1 MSPMCFAST
10 SHTFELITVPFTIM
24 LSKLAPDT
32 MVFNNK
38 MMCIRPS
45 ADFNELTAYY
55 NLHREQ
61 TDTRTSPTN
70 QSKTSQSATN
80 VKILIF
86 TLPTFQW
93 DILNRDTHLKG
104 IKLVFK
110 LAAMVAFIHDI
121 DHCNNYPTW
130 LPAVVSRLRESLK
143 SSTILNLLAV
153 E

>member
-61 TDTRTSPTN
+61 TDTSTSPTN

-86 TLPTFQW
+86 ILPTFQW
-93 DILNRDTHLKG
+93 DSGQRYPSQRDQTG
-104 IKLVFK
+104 VQVGDDGGF
-110 LAAMVAFIHDI
+110 
-121 DHCNNYPTW
+121 YT
-130 LPAVVSRLRESLK
+130 
-143 SSTILNLLAV
+143 
-153 E
+153 